1 MLKSPESLGLKMSL
15 TRSGIALVKSDVPR
29 SELDRMRRELTVSPV
44 VTGNPF
50 SQFGQSFRVFHETK
64 TELYV
69 PRHYFSSTKSIAWSG
84 GEPARCPSLVFTGQ
98 LKKET
103 RQHEAV
109 EACAK
114 AFQERG
120 GGILSLPT
128 GFGKTTVALYVA
140 CQLGLKTLVIAHKE
154 FLIDQWIERIH
165 QFVPTARIGRVQQD
179 TCETADKDIVVA
191 MMQSVCSKDYG
202 RAFDDF
208 GLLIIDEVHHISAPT
223 FCKSMYRACCP
234 YVLGLSATPERKDG
248 LTRVIEWFVG
258 PVFFKIERK
267 EQQHVRVSV
276 VKYTCE
282 AYGMPPPQTRSGTLN
297 LPELISRVCMD
308 SARNRL
314 VLNAIDKCVA
324 QGRKTIVL
332 SDRRN
337 HCMDLL
343 ADLQARNIDAALY
356 IGGMKQEARKESEKS
371 NVIVA
376 TYSQANEGLD
386 IPSLNALVMATPK
399 SDVIQA
405 VGRILREASGQA
417 NGHAPLVIDFLDDY
431 GIFYAQFAKRRKYYA
446 SAGFDVLG
454 SHPEPIACAFLK
466 DD

>member
-1 MLKSPESLGLKMSL
+1 MSLGRSGVVL
-15 TRSGIALVKSDVPR
+15 TRADVNRSDI
-29 SELDRMRRELTVSPV
+29 DRMRQDLTVRPIATGSPF
-44 VTGNPF
+44 G
-50 SQFGQSFRVFHETK
+50 QFGQSFRVYHETRD
-64 TELYV
+64 TFCV
-69 PRHYFSSTKSIAWSG
+69 PRHYYYVSKMPSWSG
-84 GEPARCPSLVFTGQ
+84 GEPVACPLLSFQGR
-98 LKKET
+98 LKSET

-114 AFQERG
+114 AFCERG

-154 FLIDQWIERIH
+154 FLIDQWIERIR

-179 TCETADKDIVVA
+179 TCDTTDKDIVVA

-208 GLLIIDEVHHISAPT
+208 GLLVIDEVHHISAPT
-223 FCKSMYRACCP
+223 FSRCMYRACCP

-258 PVFFKIERK
+258 PVFFRIERK
-267 EQQHVRVSV
+267 EQQHVRISV
-276 VKYTCE
+276 VKYTSD
-282 AYGMPPPQTRSGTLN
+282 AYARPPPQTRNGTLN
-297 LPELISRVCMD
+297 LPELISQVCMD
-308 SARNRL
+308 RVRNNA
-314 VLNAIDKCVA
+314 VLGAIEKCVA

-343 ADLQARNIDAALY
+343 ADLQARGIDAALY
-356 IGGMKQEARKESEKS
+356 IGGMKQDARKDSEKS
-371 NVIVA
+371 AVIVA

-405 VGRILREASGQA
+405 VGRILREASGRDSS
-417 NGHAPLVIDFLDDY
+417 HSPLVIDFLDDY
-431 GIFYAQFAKRRKYYA
+431 GVFYAQFAKRRKYYA

-454 SHPEPIACAFLK
+454 SHPEPTEACAFLK

>member
-1 MLKSPESLGLKMSL
+1 MSLGRSGVVLKKADS
-15 TRSGIALVKSDVPR
+15 TRSDY
-29 SELDRMRRELTVSPV
+29 ERMRRELTVRPTTAGSPF
-44 VTGNPF
+44 G
-50 SQFGQSFRVFHETK
+50 QFGPSFRVFHETK
-64 TELYV
+64 DAIHV
-69 PRHYFSSTKSIAWSG
+69 PRHYYVRDRTTVPKWSG
-84 GEPARCPSLVFTGQ
+84 GEPTACPSLSFQGR
-98 LKKET
+98 LKSET
-103 RQHEAV
+103 RQHEAA

-114 AFQERG
+114 AFRERG

-128 GFGKTTVALYVA
+128 GFGKTTVGLFVA

-154 FLIDQWIERIH
+154 FLIDQWIERIG
-165 QFVPTARIGRVQQD
+165 QFVPRARIGRVQQD
-179 TCETADKDIVVA
+179 VCDTADKDIVVA

-223 FCKSMYRACCP
+223 FCRCMYRANCP

-267 EQQHVRVSV
+267 AQQHVRVSV
-276 VKYTCE
+276 VKYGCE
-282 AYGMPPPQTRSGTLN
+282 DYGRPPPQTRNGTLN
-297 LPELISRVCMD
+297 LPELVSRVCMD
-308 SARNRL
+308 PARNR
-314 VLNAIDKCVA
+314 AIIEAIKKCVA

-343 ADLQARNIDAALY
+343 AALQVQGIDAALY

-371 NVIVA
+371 GVIIA

-386 IPSLNALVMATPK
+386 IPSLNALVLATPK
-399 SDVIQA
+399 SDVVQA
-405 VGRILREASGQA
+405 VGRILREASGHGA
-417 NGHAPLVIDFLDDY
+417 SHAPLVIDFLDDY
-431 GIFYAQFAKRRKYYA
+431 GVFYAQFAKRKRYYGA
-446 SAGFDVLG
+446 VGFDIRG
-454 SHPEPIACAFLK
+454 IGREDAEESSSCAFVR
-466 DD
+466 DDD

>member
-1 MLKSPESLGLKMSL
+1 MSLG
-15 TRSGIALVKSDVPR
+15 RSGVVLAKSELGR
-29 SELDRMRRELTVSPV
+29 SELDCMRRELTVRPIA
-44 VTGNPF
+44 TGNPF
-50 SQFGQSFRVFHETK
+50 SEFGQSFRVYHETK
-64 TELYV
+64 HDLCI
-69 PRHYFSSTKSIAWSG
+69 PRHYYSRDYSWTG
-84 GEPARCPSLVFTGQ
+84 GTPAACPLLVFTGR
-98 LKKET
+98 LKSET
-103 RQHEAV
+103 RQPEAAK
-109 EACAK
+109 ACAK

-128 GFGKTTVALYVA
+128 GFGKTTVGLYVA
-140 CQLGLKTLVIAHKE
+140 CQLGLKTLVVAHKE
-154 FLIDQWIERIH
+154 FLIDQWIERIRS
-165 QFVPTARIGRVQQD
+165 FVPTARIGRVQQD
-179 TCETADKDIVVA
+179 TCDTADKDIVVA

-202 RAFDDF
+202 PHAFDDF

-223 FCKSMYRACCP
+223 FCRTMYRACCP

-267 EQQHVRVSV
+267 AQQHVRVKV
-276 VKYTCE
+276 IKYTCGDY
-282 AYGMPPPQTRSGTLN
+282 ARPPPQTRSGTLN
-297 LPELISRVCMD
+297 LPELISQVCMD
-308 SARNRL
+308 PVRNRM
-314 VLNAIDKCVA
+314 VLSAIDKCVA

-343 ADLQARNIDAALY
+343 AELQTRGIDAALY

-371 NVIVA
+371 AVIIA

-399 SDVIQA
+399 SDVVQA

-417 NGHAPLVIDFLDDY
+417 SDHAPLVIDFLDDY
-431 GIFYAQFAKRRKYYA
+431 GIFYAQFAKRRKYYT
-446 SAGFDVLG
+446 SVGFDVLG
-454 SHPEPIACAFLK
+454 SLPSTNDEACAFVK